1 MSYKYTSNSITLG
14 NKEISA
20 TEVNV
25 GVEGDY
31 QKKEV
36 TPSTSN
42 IKVTPDNEYDA
53 LSEVTV
59 KAVTA
64 SIDANI
70 VADNIKKGVTILGV
84 TGTYE
89 G

>member
-1 MSYKYTSNSITLG
+1 MKYTTDSITLG
-14 NKEISA
+14 NKTYSA

-36 TPSTSN
+36 TPATSKIN
-42 IKVTPDNEYDA
+42 VFPDNEYDA
-53 LSEVTV
+53 LSEVEV

-64 SIDANI
+64 SIDTNI
-70 VADNIKKGVTILGV
+70 VASNIKKDVTILGV